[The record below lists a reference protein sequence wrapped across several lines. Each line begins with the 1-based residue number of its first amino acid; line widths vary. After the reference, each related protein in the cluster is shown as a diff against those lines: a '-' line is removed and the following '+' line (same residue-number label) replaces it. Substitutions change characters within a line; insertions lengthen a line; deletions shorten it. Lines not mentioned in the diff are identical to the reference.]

1 MEAYANAQGL
11 PAVYAKGFMEAVI
24 LSGNSSSSYAPQ
36 RQALQGSLLT
46 PSEEG
51 TVEEERAVS
60 YEMFHTFV
68 RSREEALKKAFSLF
82 DKGERYFISGDGSLV
97 SGERLVG

>member
-24 LSGNSSSSYAPQ
+24 LSGSSSSSSYAP
-36 RQALQGSLLT
+36 QALQGSLLT

-51 TVEEERAVS
+51 AVEEERAVS

-82 DKGERYFISGDGSLV
+82 DKGESPLIW
-97 SGERLVG
+97 